1 MANIV
6 KIKRSA
12 VQGKVPL
19 IADLELGEL
28 ALNTFDGKLYTKK
41 DNGNVSIIEL
51 GSRDPVVVNDI
62 STQFDGTKSVFD
74 LKVDQDYI
82 GTVGDSKDV
91 EVTVNGAR
99 VSPYVSEIRWPW
111 FTPYDSFKGFRVLN
125 GVPEPNTVKLILYDT
140 PYIGDSASVIV
151 RSKSF
156 SQQQRRYP
164 FSVSTIA
171 LGD

>member
-12 VQGKVPL
+12 VQGKVPV
-19 IADLELGEL
+19 IADLQLGEL
-28 ALNTFDGKLYTKK
+28 ALNTFDGKLFTKK
-41 DNGNVSIIEL
+41 DNGTVSIIEI
-51 GSRDPVVVNDI
+51 GSSDPVVVNDI
-62 STQFDGTKSVFD
+62 SSQFDGTKSVFD
-74 LKVDQDYI
+74 LKVDQDYV
-82 GTVGDSKDV
+82 TAVGDSKDV
-91 EVTVNGAR
+91 EVIVNGAR
-99 VSPYVSEIRWPW
+99 LSPYVKQIRWPW
-111 FTPYDSFKGFRVLN
+111 FTPFDSSQGFRVLN
-125 GVPEPNTVKLILYDT
+125 GIPEPNTVKLVIYDS
-140 PYIGDSASVIV
+140 PFIGDSASVIV